1 MEVRDR
7 NGKPVSGIC
16 GPMILIVHF
25 FCIEKMRSA
34 LISAV
39 YWTINWRIVQRFV
52 LSRHLFSCIDLLRD
66 THRVLRKSQ
75 RLSFSTLAPDVG
87 RFTVYLCILGD
98 VLYGRVWSIIIHSS
112 PTITETFH
120 LTPGCLTLPWS
131 QHQWIVQT
139 TFVLPPGPGSLSK
152 MFQPPPSLRCHDL
165 SKISKMQIKITEIR
179 PGTKNLHF
187 SLQKF

>member
-1 MEVRDR
+1 MANLCLE
-7 NGKPVSGIC
+7 SAAQWFW
-16 GPMILIVHF
+16 LVHF
-25 FCIEKMRSA
+25 FCIEEMRSA

-39 YWTINWRIVQRFV
+39 YWTINWRIVLRFV

-66 THRVLRKSQ
+66 THKVLRKSQ

-98 VLYGRVWSIIIHSS
+98 VLYGRVWSIIIPSS

-139 TFVLPPGPGSLSK
+139 TFVLPPGPGSLSR

>member
-7 NGKPVSGIC
+7 NGKTVSGFC
-16 GPMILIVHF
+16 APMILIIHF

-87 RFTVYLCILGD
+87 RFTVYLCILGV
-98 VLYGRVWSIIIHSS
+98 VLYVRVWSIIIHSS
-112 PTITETFH
+112 PTITETFL

-131 QHQWIVQT
+131 QHQWIVLT
-139 TFVLPPGPGSLSK
+139 TFVL
-152 MFQPPPSLRCHDL
+152 
-165 SKISKMQIKITEIR
+165 R
-179 PGTKNLHF
+179 PGLLDLDLCRGSSHF
-187 SLQKF
+187 CLRSARMLYTSTDEEKIRTETDRNH